1 MNTGSRLDVKIRL
14 TNYYVWA
21 SILIDLNEHFL
32 HKFWPEKWWEVNFL
46 NESEVYID
54 ISGDFAIFTPVHIN
68 QLKTKEFNEVLKYI
82 FFPKYIL
89 SREAQIC
96 H

>member
-1 MNTGSRLDVKIRL
+1 MHKNFMNTGSRLDVKIRL

-21 SILIDLNEHFL
+21 SILIDTSEHFL

-54 ISGDFAIFTPVHIN
+54 ISGDFVIFTPVHIN
-68 QLKTKEFNEVLKYI
+68 QLKTKEFNEV
-82 FFPKYIL
+82 
-89 SREAQIC
+89 IC
-96 H
+96 